1 VLQTYSF
8 LTFCITIKQTLLP
21 LPGEAHLGQVAL
33 QQLERQVL
41 PQVQEILFLV
51 AVEVAEVGLLDH
63 LPERHA
69 QVARVALGAAVLL
82 VVACIFMLHQRLPSL
97 VPLGQDLLAFR
108 AAEAEQVD
116 QSLLQAAA
124 QQTTMPLHYR

>member
-1 VLQTYSF
+1 VQV
-8 LTFCITIKQTLLP
+8 
-21 LPGEAHLGQVAL
+21 HLGLADQP
-33 QQLERQVL
+33 QLERREQ
-41 PQVQEILFLV
+41 PQALQILFLV
-51 AVEVAEVGLLDH
+51 EAGGAAVGLLVH
-63 LPERHA
+63 LAQPHA
-69 QVARVALGAAVLL
+69 QVALAALVAVALL

-124 QQTTMPLHYR
+124 QQPTMPLHYR